1 MWDTVVISPLINV
14 LLFIYNLIGQNFG
27 VAVILFT
34 ILIKLATHPLT
45 AKQIKSTKALSD
57 LQQDPEWLEM
67 QKKYKNDKNKLAEV
81 QMALYKKRGVSPFSS
96 CLPTFIQLPII
107 IGLYQTII
115 QTMGN
120 APLQLANLVS
130 RVSPWLTNVFK
141 FIPWLKDPI
150 TLIPL
155 NSQFLWM
162 DLGKPERLYI
172 PGISFG
178 IPVLTIL
185 VVISSFLQ
193 SKLMTP
199 PSSDPQSKQMSGMMN
214 ATSSDPQARQM
225 NTMMSIYMPL
235 LMGWF
240 AYSFASGLALYF
252 LVSNIVTI
260 FQYGALGKLNLDNL
274 FPPKKIDAKAKNDKA
289 RSTQM
294 KSIASKTDKK

>member
-1 MWDTVVISPLINV
+1 MWDTYIISPLINV
-14 LLFIYNLIGQNFG
+14 LLFIYNLVGQNFG

-34 ILIKLATHPLT
+34 ILIKLLTHPLT
-45 AKQIKSTKALSD
+45 ARQIKSTKALSS
-57 LQQDPEWLEM
+57 LQQDPEWLDM

-107 IGLYQTII
+107 IGLYQAII

-120 APLQLANLVS
+120 APLQLANLVQ
-130 RVSPWLTNVFK
+130 RVSPWLTNAFK

-162 DLGKPERLYI
+162 DLGKPERLLI

-178 IPVLTIL
+178 IPVLAVL

-193 SKLMTP
+193 TKLMTP
-199 PSSDPQSKQMSGMMN
+199 PSNDPQSNQMSGMMN
-214 ATSSDPQARQM
+214 
-225 NTMMSIYMPL
+225 IYMPL

-252 LVSNIVTI
+252 LVSNVVTI
-260 FQYGALGKLNLDNL
+260 FQYGLLGSLNINNL
-274 FPPKKIDAKAKNDKA
+274 FPSRKMDAKAKNDKV
-289 RSTQM
+289 RSAQM
-294 KSIASKTDKK
+294 KNSGSKTDRR

>member
-1 MWDTVVISPLINV
+1 MWDTIIISPLINA
-14 LLFIYNLIGQNFG
+14 LLFIYNLFGQNFG

-34 ILIKLATHPLT
+34 ILIKLITHPLT
-45 AKQIKSTKALSD
+45 AKQIKSTKALAE

-120 APLQLANLVS
+120 APLQLGILVS
-130 RVSPWLTNVFK
+130 RISPWLTDLFK
-141 FIPWLKDPI
+141 FIPWLKDPYS
-150 TLIPL
+150 LLPL

-193 SKLMTP
+193 SKLMSP
-199 PSSDPQSKQMSGMMN
+199 PSTDPQSKQMSGMMN
-214 ATSSDPQARQM
+214 
-225 NTMMSIYMPL
+225 IYMPL

-252 LVSNIVTI
+252 LVSNVVTI

-274 FPPKKIDAKAKNDKA
+274 FPPSNKDTKAKNDKV

>member
-1 MWDTVVISPLINV
+1 MWDTYIISPLINV
-14 LLFIYNLIGQNFG
+14 LLFIYNLVGQNFG

-34 ILIKLATHPLT
+34 ILIKLLTHPLT
-45 AKQIKSTKALSD
+45 ARQIKSTKALSS
-57 LQQDPEWLEM
+57 LQQDPEWLDM

-107 IGLYQTII
+107 IGLYQAII

-120 APLQLANLVS
+120 APLQLANLVQ
-130 RVSPWLTNVFK
+130 RVSPWLTNAFK

-162 DLGKPERLYI
+162 DLGKPERLFI

-178 IPVLTIL
+178 IPVLAVL

-193 SKLMTP
+193 TKLMTP
-199 PSSDPQSKQMSGMMN
+199 PSNDPQSNQMSGMMN
-214 ATSSDPQARQM
+214 
-225 NTMMSIYMPL
+225 IYMPL

-252 LVSNIVTI
+252 FVSNVVTI
-260 FQYGALGKLNLDNL
+260 FQYGLLGSLNINNL
-274 FPPKKIDAKAKNDKA
+274 FPSRKMDAKAKNDKV
-289 RSTQM
+289 RSAQM
-294 KSIASKTDKK
+294 KNSGSKTGRR

>member
-1 MWDTVVISPLINV
+1 MWDTIIISPLINV

-34 ILIKLATHPLT
+34 ILIKLLTHPLT
-45 AKQIKSTKALSD
+45 AKQIKSTKALAD

-107 IGLYQTII
+107 IGLYQAII

-130 RVSPWLTNVFK
+130 RVSPWLTNAFK

-178 IPVLTIL
+178 IPVLTVL
-185 VVISSFLQ
+185 VVVSSFLQ
-193 SKLMTP
+193 SKLMSP
-199 PSSDPQSKQMSGMMN
+199 PSNDPQSKQMSGMMN
-214 ATSSDPQARQM
+214 
-225 NTMMSIYMPL
+225 IYMPL

-252 LVSNIVTI
+252 VVSNVVTI
-260 FQYGALGKLNLDNL
+260 FQYGVLGKLNISNL
-274 FPPKKIDAKAKNDKA
+274 FPARKMDAKTKNNKV
-289 RSTQM
+289 RSTQI
-294 KSIASKTDKK
+294 KSSGSKTDRK

>member
-27 VAVILFT
+27 IAVILFT

-67 QKKYKNDKNKLAEV
+67 QKKYKNDKSKLAEV

-107 IGLYQTII
+107 IGLYQAII

-130 RVSPWLTNVFK
+130 RVSPWLTNAFK

-162 DLGKPERLYI
+162 DLGRPERLYI

-214 ATSSDPQARQM
+214 
-225 NTMMSIYMPL
+225 IYMPL

-252 LVSNIVTI
+252 LVSNVVTI
-260 FQYGALGKLNLDNL
+260 FQYGALGKLNLGNL
-274 FPPKKIDAKAKNDKA
+274 FPPKKIDTKAKNDKV
-289 RSTQM
+289 RSTQL
-294 KSIASKTDKK
+294 KNSASKTDKK

>member
-27 VAVILFT
+27 IAVILFT
-34 ILIKLATHPLT
+34 ILIKLVTHPLT

-107 IGLYQTII
+107 IGLYQAII

-130 RVSPWLTNVFK
+130 RVSPWLTNAFK
-141 FIPWLKDPI
+141 FLPWLKDPI

-162 DLGKPERLYI
+162 DLGRPERLYI
-172 PGISFG
+172 PGINFG

-199 PSSDPQSKQMSGMMN
+199 PSGDPQSKQMSGMMN
-214 ATSSDPQARQM
+214 
-225 NTMMSIYMPL
+225 IYMPL

-260 FQYGALGKLNLDNL
+260 FQYGALGKLNLGNL
-274 FPPKKIDAKAKNDKA
+274 FPPKNIDIKAKNDKV

-294 KSIASKTDKK
+294 KSSASKTGKK

>member
-1 MWDTVVISPLINV
+1 MWDTLIISPLINV

-27 VAVILFT
+27 LAIILFT
-34 ILIKLATHPLT
+34 ILIKLVTHPLT
-45 AKQIKSTKALSD
+45 AKQIKSTKALSE

-96 CLPTFIQLPII
+96 CLPTLIQLPII
-107 IGLYQTII
+107 IGLYQAII

-130 RVSPWLTNVFK
+130 RISPTLFNFFK
-141 FIPWLKDPI
+141 FLPWLKEPI

-155 NSQFLWM
+155 NSHFLWM
-162 DLGKPERLYI
+162 DLGRPERLFI
-172 PGISFG
+172 PGINFG
-178 IPVLTIL
+178 IPVLTVL

-193 SKLMTP
+193 NKLMSP
-199 PSSDPQSKQMSGMMN
+199 PSNDPQAQQMSGMMN
-214 ATSSDPQARQM
+214 
-225 NTMMSIYMPL
+225 IYMPL

-252 LVSNIVTI
+252 VVSNLVTI
-260 FQYGALGKLNLDNL
+260 FQYGALGRLNLGNL
-274 FPPKKIDAKAKNDKA
+274 FPARNTDAKTRNDKV
-289 RSTQM
+289 RLSQ
-294 KSIASKTDKK
+294 SKKLTDKTNRK

>member
-1 MWDTVVISPLINV
+1 MWDTIIISPLINV
-14 LLFIYNLIGQNFG
+14 LLFIYNLVGQNFG
-27 VAVILFT
+27 IAVILFT
-34 ILIKLATHPLT
+34 ILIKLLTHPLT
-45 AKQIKSTKALSD
+45 AKQIKSTKALAD
-57 LQQDPEWLEM
+57 LQNDPEWLEM

-107 IGLYQTII
+107 IGLYQAII

-130 RVSPWLTNVFK
+130 RVSPWLTNAFK

-155 NSQFLWM
+155 DSQFLWM

-178 IPVLTIL
+178 IPVLTVL

-193 SKLMTP
+193 SKLMSP

-214 ATSSDPQARQM
+214 
-225 NTMMSIYMPL
+225 IYMPL

-252 LVSNIVTI
+252 LVSNVVTI
-260 FQYGALGKLNLDNL
+260 FQYGALGKLNISNL
-274 FPPKKIDAKAKNDKA
+274 FPTRKMDEKSKNDKV
-289 RSTQM
+289 RSTQI
-294 KSIASKTDKK
+294 KSSGSNTNKK